1 MNHTEEEDPYLSELK
16 DLPCTIF
23 VTSRQKHLDGF
34 TTFGIKAP
42 QKSALSLIFR
52 DNYNKILSRE
62 EKDRLGS
69 FAGKGDFSASSDI
82 EASWKSGGPTILVIG
97 IIWKKSC
104 RITGMMLQKSSD
116 SLICTVGCTNWLIL
130 EKPEAAGKMFALL
143 PYQEID
149 RNFTVM
155 FFRDF

>member
-62 EKDRLGS
+62 EKDRLS
-69 FAGKGDFSASSDI
+69 RLLEKENFSASSDI
-82 EASWKSGGPTILVIG
+82 EASWKSG
-97 IIWKKSC
+97 
-104 RITGMMLQKSSD
+104 D
-116 SLICTVGCTNWLIL
+116 
-130 EKPEAAGKMFALL
+130 LL
-143 PYQEID
+143 
-149 RNFTVM
+149 FW
-155 FFRDF
+155 